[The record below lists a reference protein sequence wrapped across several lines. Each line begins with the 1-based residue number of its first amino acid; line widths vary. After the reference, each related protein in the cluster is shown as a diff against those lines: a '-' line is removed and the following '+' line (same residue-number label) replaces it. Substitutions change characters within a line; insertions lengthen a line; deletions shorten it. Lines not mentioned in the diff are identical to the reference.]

1 MLEFWWP
8 IASHRDSDIIKSEQY
23 HFVSK
28 IQGTQGSRVCHRGV
42 YVDDGTVF
50 IDIGVDEL
58 LFVVGAKKS
67 SVV

>member
-1 MLEFWWP
+1 M
-8 IASHRDSDIIKSEQY
+8 
-23 HFVSK
+23 SK